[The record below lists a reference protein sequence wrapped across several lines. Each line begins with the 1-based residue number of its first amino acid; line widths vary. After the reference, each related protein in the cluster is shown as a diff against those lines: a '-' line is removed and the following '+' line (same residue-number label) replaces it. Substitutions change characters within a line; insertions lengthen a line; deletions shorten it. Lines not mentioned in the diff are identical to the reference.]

1 MTPIRILLVNNLTP
15 EFSVLQILSVQILH
29 ELSDTQ
35 VVISSAVSSFTQ
47 PRTMDPSENAREKMK
62 VHTLEVSRTVNKE
75 DQKHLRSFIVKH
87 PRSLYRYGS
96 PPQDTTYSYESP
108 RLTQFLLFLLLHRT
122 QNWYWTFLML
132 HAFPLHISQ
141 SSVLLHQFG
150 SCRTSRVHPRR
161 AKPVSRIKNYN
172 FLSKTIT
179 CISKKWEKWNVHSPE
194 L

>member
-1 MTPIRILLVNNLTP
+1 MMTPIRILLVNNLTP

-62 VHTLEVSRTVNKE
+62 AHTLEVSRTVNKE

-108 RLTQFLLFLLLHRT
+108 RLTQFLLFFAVASYTKLIL
-122 QNWYWTFLML
+122 N
-132 HAFPLHISQ
+132 ISY
-141 SSVLLHQFG
+141 V
-150 SCRTSRVHPRR
+150 
-161 AKPVSRIKNYN
+161 
-172 FLSKTIT
+172 T
-179 CISKKWEKWNVHSPE
+179 CISAAYFTVVGFIAPIRVLPNIESTSSESEASV
-194 L
+194 